1 ADSEAFVAAV
11 TAAGARA
18 LAAGDAALGLV
29 PDDLVDACRRHRLP
43 LLEVPVDV
51 SFAAITDRVLALR
64 MQPAGPG
71 SAVARLRALAG
82 GRGGAAGSGERRV
95 SLGEERAAAAPDDGV
110 AGGGLAATG
119 PVGGRRAA

>member
-1 ADSEAFVAAV
+1 MWRRTPAASGASAAAV
-11 TAAGARA
+11 PAAGAMA
-18 LAAGDAALGLV
+18 LAAGAAALGLV

-51 SFAAITDRVLALR
+51 SFAAITERVLALR

-82 GRGGAAGSGERRV
+82 GRGGAAGSGSGERRARPA
-95 SLGEERAAAAPDDGV
+95 GGGAAAAPPGGG
-110 AGGGLAATG
+110 AGG
-119 PVGGRRAA
+119 V